1 MNSSR
6 IDDHLWAVILAGGVG
21 SRFWP
26 VSTPERPKQF
36 LPLGGEDPL
45 LTETVRRIEPLVP
58 LERLRILT
66 GENLRTPSL
75 RAVPELTEENLLVE
89 PTARGTAPAL
99 AWAAAE
105 IVESDPDAV
114 MISLHADHM
123 IEPASEFLQRLRA
136 VASAAAEDDRL
147 YTIGVVP
154 TRPETGYG
162 YIMVGDQLR
171 GEPELF
177 EVADF
182 VEKPDPDTAHEY
194 LLRGGHLWNSGIFV
208 WRAEALLTQL
218 AKHTPEIGKH
228 LGLIADGKVDTFF
241 GTIPD
246 LSIVEGLLERSDRVS
261 DASATFVWADIGSWY
276 AVVRTRPD
284 LSIDEGL
291 LERSD
296 RVSVARATF
305 EWDDIGP
312 WDAVARTRPADQD
325 GNVVVGQGYLIDS
338 EGCIAWADDGQIVVF
353 GAEDLVVVRSG
364 EVTFVAP
371 REKTAE
377 LKKLLADLPEEL
389 TNPERS

>member
-123 IEPASEFLQRLRA
+123 IEPASEFLQLLRA

-177 EVADF
+177 EDADF

-246 LSIVEGLLERSDRVS
+246 LSI
-261 DASATFVWADIGSWY
+261 
-276 AVVRTRPD
+276 
-284 LSIDEGL
+284 DEGL

-305 EWDDIGP
+305 EWDDIGT